1 MSNICRMALLT
12 KPSQLK
18 RYKDIAAFLIKY
30 RQGHLLKGSPLIDD
44 PLDFAEPPP
53 QSPDAKEFVSDLEKL
68 GPTFIKIGQLLS
80 TRADFIPADY
90 MEALSKLQ
98 DDVEPFSFEQVE
110 AIVAVEIGAR
120 ISRAFQKFENQPMA
134 AASLGQV
141 HRAVLRDGREVAVK
155 VQRPDIRE
163 KVADDLEVL
172 QTTAEF
178 LDAHTDA
185 GRRYEFSRIVEEL
198 RKALIQELDY
208 RLEAA
213 NLRSLGQK
221 LSGYKRIFIPQPVE
235 DYSTG
240 RVLTMDL
247 VPGFKITKIT
257 GVYRLDI
264 DTEGLAEEVFQA
276 YLQQILVDGLFHA
289 DPHPGNV
296 FLTDDHRVA
305 LLDLGMVGRVSGEL
319 QDQLL
324 KLLLAISEGQ
334 GDRAA
339 DVAIAIGEPKDE
351 FDGAKFRR
359 RLAEVVTGQG
369 AATLENMQVGK
380 VVLGVNQIAA
390 ECSIRIPP
398 ELTMVGKT
406 LLNLDLVGRTL
417 APDFDPN
424 ESIRRNALRIMR
436 QRSWK
441 SLSLGNLLA
450 ALIDTKELMEK
461 LPSRINQFTELVA
474 GNKVRIKIDSIDEN
488 LLMAGLQKIANR
500 ITLGLIL
507 AALIVGASML
517 MRVETS
523 FKIFGYP
530 GFAILF
536 FLGATVGAI
545 LLIIAIIRSDRTSGR
560 K

>member
-1 MSNICRMALLT
+1 MALLT
-12 KPSQLK
+12 KPAQLN
-18 RYKDIAAFLIKY
+18 RYKDIAAFLFKY
-30 RQGHLLKGSPLIDD
+30 RQGHLLKESPLIDD
-44 PLDFAEPPP
+44 PLDFAEPAP

-68 GPTFIKIGQLLS
+68 GPTFIKLGQLLS
-80 TRADFIPADY
+80 TRADFIPTNY
-90 MEALSKLQ
+90 MEALSRLQ

-120 ISRAFQKFENQPMA
+120 ISRAFQKFENLPMA

-141 HRAVLRDGREVAVK
+141 HRAILRDGREVAVK
-155 VQRPDIRE
+155 VQRPDVRE

-172 QTTAEF
+172 QTMAEF
-178 LDAHTDA
+178 LDTHTDV

-247 VPGFKITKIT
+247 VSGIKVTKIT
-257 GVYRLDI
+257 GVHRLDI
-264 DTEGLAEEVFQA
+264 DTEALAEELFQA

-296 FLTDDHRVA
+296 FLTDDHRIA
-305 LLDLGMVGRVSGEL
+305 LLDLGMVGRAGVEL

-334 GDRAA
+334 GNRAA

-351 FDGAKFRR
+351 FDEAKFRR
-359 RLAEVVTGQG
+359 RLAEVVAGQG
-369 AATLENMQVGK
+369 MATLENMQVGK
-380 VVLGVNQIAA
+380 VVMGVNQIAA
-390 ECSIRIPP
+390 ECGIRIPS

-406 LLNLDLVGRTL
+406 LLNLDMVGRTL

-424 ESIRRNALRIMR
+424 ESIRRNAVRIMH

-441 SLSLGNLLA
+441 SLSLGNLLS
-450 ALIDTKELMEK
+450 ALIDTKELVEK

-517 MRVETS
+517 MRIQTA
-523 FKIFGYP
+523 FTIFGYP
-530 GFAILF
+530 GLAILF

-545 LLIIAIIRSDRTSGR
+545 VLIVAIIRSDRTSGR